1 VRKSVIAT
9 AAVIA
14 VAGLA
19 VAAVPLAEEY
29 SARQIKAGIELDGAA
44 TVERVEV
51 GLFSRSVT
59 MHNLH
64 SRRVG
69 DVNIGR
75 WQASGLAW
83 PLGELLRGRTP
94 LSGLRLGDPLRAG
107 RLELADV
114 RIIDSDSIWNIGSLT
129 VDGLDLGRYDVAGV
143 GPMQFSTL
151 SARMASVLSVQK
163 LEQKHTV
170 YTAPGSGDRT
180 AIGAFTVE
188 HFERG
193 RIGTIAIADVEGT
206 PKAAAQPAFKM
217 AELRVTGLD
226 LTRPFAALSSPA
238 WRPGMPIGRISV
250 QSGSASGFS
259 GAGFARYGVSLGSI
273 TTETTHEGKDIS
285 RSRTR
290 IEGFVLAP
298 PLSSL
303 EALQVRLVLQ
313 TMGLK
318 EVRLGFDCAGTEDR
332 GKGEITIER
341 CTLAGP
347 ELGEVNLSGKLV
359 RADEVF
365 WKAIDEGDSGA
376 LTRTTAALGAA
387 RLVIADKGLLERALR
402 AMATATGRTPPE
414 MRAFAA
420 REVRQFQPT
429 GVLITEDLTKLLDTV
444 ARFIETGGTLMLE
457 AQPDPPL
464 GLDKVSYL
472 RTPGPDW
479 VNVLGLSATLS
490 R

>member
-1 VRKSVIAT
+1 VKKAVVAT

-29 SARQIKAGIELDGAA
+29 SARQIKVGIELDGAA
-44 TVERVEV
+44 TVETVEV
-51 GLFSRSVT
+51 GLFTRSVT

-64 SRRVG
+64 VRRVG

-83 PLGELLRGRTP
+83 PLGELLQGRTP

-107 RLELADV
+107 HLELADV
-114 RIIDSDSIWNIGSLT
+114 RIIDSDAIWNIGSLT
-129 VDGLDLGRYDVAGV
+129 IDGLDLGRYDIAGI

-151 SARMASVLSVQK
+151 SARMAAVLSVQK

-188 HFERG
+188 QFDRG
-193 RIGTIAIADVEGT
+193 RIGAIVIADVEGT
-206 PKAAAQPAFKM
+206 PKAASEPAFKM
-217 AELRVTGLD
+217 AELKVTGLD

-238 WRPGMPIGRISV
+238 WRPSMPIGRISV

-259 GAGFARYGVSLGSI
+259 GEGLARYGVSLGSI
-273 TTETTHEGKDIS
+273 TTETTHEGRDIS
-285 RSRTR
+285 HSRTR
-290 IEGFVLAP
+290 IDGFVLAP
-298 PLSSL
+298 PISSL
-303 EALQVRLVLQ
+303 EALQAHLVLQ

-318 EVRLGFDCAGTEDR
+318 EVRLAFECAGTEDR
-332 GKGEITIER
+332 GKGEIAIER
-341 CTLAGP
+341 CAFGGP
-347 ELGEVNLSGKLV
+347 DLGEVNLTGKLV
-359 RADEVF
+359 EADEAF
-365 WKAIDEGDSGA
+365 WKAIDEGDTWA
-376 LTRTTAALGAA
+376 FMRTKAALGGA

-402 AMATATGRTPPE
+402 AMATTTGRTPPE

-444 ARFIETGGTLMLE
+444 ARFIETGGTLTLD
-457 AQPDPPL
+457 AAPDPPL

-479 VNVLGLSATLS
+479 ASVLGLSATLS